1 MHLELLP
8 LVTKAKAICFDHN
21 DTLVEAVKAEWAQ
34 HKYIARKFYG
44 KKLTDVEL
52 RFHWGKPFTSLLTF
66 LYETTHIDMAMSYNI
81 ATKNRFPKT
90 IFRDTLATLKFF
102 RKEKKKIGLVTAT
115 SLHGLRC
122 DFQQCGIPE
131 NYFDYIQTED
141 DTVFHKPDP
150 RVFEPT
156 LKWLAENHIEPFEVV
171 YVGDHLKDAEA
182 AITAGFQFVGVTTG
196 ITPAEE
202 FSKRGIPCVPQ
213 LSDLYSQ

>member
-8 LVTKAKAICFDHN
+8 LVSKAKAICFDHN
-21 DTLVEAVKAEWAQ
+21 DTLVEAAKAEWAQ

-52 RFHWGKPFTSLLTF
+52 RAHWGKPFTSLLTF

-81 ATKNRFPKT
+81 ATKDRFPKT

-115 SLHGLRC
+115 SLHSLRC
-122 DFQQCGIPE
+122 DFQHCGILD

-150 RVFEPT
+150 RVFGPT
-156 LKWLAENHIEPFEVV
+156 LKWFAENHIEPFEVL
-171 YVGDHLKDAEA
+171 YIGDHLKDFEA
-182 AITAGFQFVGVTTG
+182 AKGAGFKFIGVVTG
-196 ITPAEE
+196 ITLAEE
-202 FSKRGIPCVPQ
+202 FAERQVPYVHQ
-213 LSDLYSQ
+213 LSDLY